1 MSDSRPRGY
10 RSLFWPII
18 LIGVGGVWL
27 LGNLNLLPAN
37 SLYWLGNLWPLL
49 LIGIGADLI
58 FARRLPA
65 LGALIGV
72 VLIAIVLLVLFLGP
86 SLGLPQPSAPE
97 YRTFVMPGGGITSAT
112 VKLDLSSYSTTISPL
127 PASSTDLFKAEVYDR
142 GNVTYSGKAENG
154 VANITLGSS

>member
-18 LIGVGGVWL
+18 LIGVGVVWL

-72 VLIAIVLLVLFLGP
+72 VLVAIVLLVLFLGP
-86 SLGLPQPSAPE
+86 SVGLPQPSAPE
-97 YRTFVMPGGGITSAT
+97 YKTFTVPGGGLTSAT
-112 VKLDLSSYSTTISPL
+112 VRLDLSSYSTTINPL
-127 PASSTDLFKAEVYDR
+127 PASSTDFFNAQVYDR
-142 GNVTYSGKAENG
+142 GNVTFSSHADNG
-154 VANITLGSS
+154 VANVSLG